1 VTFLQRT
8 FTSLVHAH
16 AGRTQGVQHGLR
28 NAVTFFAKT
37 REKVAIITTPVN
49 AALSVKECIVNII
62 LKWLIIG
69 ASFGVSLFSIG
80 FVYEHHI
87 NPLFL
92 DEQLYKPEINEYLQ
106 IVKTEPLLTAE
117 HPTVNLQ
124 IKNTSPYK
132 FTFVRLRVELYDEN
146 GVFIMPCQKVEHLIP
161 QNSDLWAQIIC
172 GNPKEKNT
180 IVYSSIKASIMSA
193 KRLR

>member
-1 VTFLQRT
+1 V
-8 FTSLVHAH
+8 
-16 AGRTQGVQHGLR
+16 LR
-28 NAVTFFAKT
+28 
-37 REKVAIITTPVN
+37 
-49 AALSVKECIVNII
+49 ALSVKECIVNTI

-106 IVKTEPLLTAE
+106 IVKTETLLTAE

-124 IKNTSPYK
+124 IKNASPYK

-146 GVFIMPCQKVEHLIP
+146 GVFIMHCQKVEHLIP

-172 GNPKEKNT
+172 GNPKEKST